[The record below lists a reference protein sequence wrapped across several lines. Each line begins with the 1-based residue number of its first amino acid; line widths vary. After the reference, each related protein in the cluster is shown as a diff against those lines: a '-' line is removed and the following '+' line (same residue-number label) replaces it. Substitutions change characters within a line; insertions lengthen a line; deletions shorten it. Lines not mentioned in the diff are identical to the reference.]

1 MTDNQAKLHGVK
13 AYKAGKGHAPALNS
27 EFTAAACADGA
38 TTKQVIARLKAYG
51 YGWSIAHLADCQ
63 TDPTMPSV
71 MELVEIE
78 AA

>member
-1 MTDNQAKLHGVK
+1 MTDNQAKLHGVH
-13 AYKAGKGHAPALNS
+13 AYKAGKGPAPALNQ
-27 EFTAAACADGA
+27 EFTAAACANGA

-51 YGWSIAHLADCQ
+51 YGWSVAHLADGQ

-71 MELVEIE
+71 LELAKIE